1 MTRQE
6 FLDDVCS
13 FDELRDFCY
22 DNDCTICDDIYDDD
36 SKDDYINERLSDMAD
51 DADSWQSL
59 YRTLE
64 DIPTGYD
71 YYRLDD
77 YGDFNGL
84 DDDDFEDYKNDVLE
98 WMDDREYWEEDE
110 DPEEEEYFPP
120 EEECNEEEN
129 DEEPYED
136 DIQPVDELFSLCSEQ
151 LRVID
156 AKREAEEQR
165 SEEEFL
171 AFTEEIG
178 VVVNEGGKA
187 V

>member
-98 WMDDREYWEEDE
+98 WMDNREYWEEDE

-171 AFTEEIG
+171 AFTAEIG

>member
-171 AFTEEIG
+171 AFTAEIG

>member
-6 FLDDVCS
+6 FLDDVCDFS
-13 FDELRDFCY
+13 ELREFCY
-22 DNDCTICDDIYDDD
+22 DNDCGICDDIYDDE
-36 SKDDYINERLSDMAD
+36 SKDDYINEHLSDMAD
-51 DADSWQSL
+51 DWRSL
-59 YRTLE
+59 YRILD

-84 DDDDFEDYKNDVLE
+84 DDDDFEDYKDEVLE
-98 WMDDREYWEEDE
+98 WMDNNEYWDEDE
-110 DPEEEEYFPP
+110 DDEEEYFPP
-120 EEECNEEEN
+120 E
-129 DEEPYED
+129 DEYSEGED
-136 DIQPVDELFSLCSEQ
+136 DDESCEEDMQPVDELFSLCSEQ

-156 AKREAEEQR
+156 AKEKAEEQR
-165 SEEEFL
+165 SNEEFL
-171 AFTEEIG
+171 AFTAEIG

>member
-36 SKDDYINERLSDMAD
+36 SKDDYINEHLSDMAD

-171 AFTEEIG
+171 AFTAEIG

>member
-6 FLDDVCS
+6 FLDDVYDFS
-13 FDELRDFCY
+13 ELRCFCY
-22 DNDCTICDDIYDDD
+22 DNNCGICDDIYDDE
-36 SKDDYINERLSDMAD
+36 SKDDYINEHLLDMAH
-51 DADSWQSL
+51 DADGWQSL
-59 YRTLE
+59 YHTLD

-84 DDDDFEDYKNDVLE
+84 GDDDFDYYKNDVLE
-98 WMDDREYWEEDE
+98 WMDDNEYWDEDE
-110 DPEEEEYFPP
+110 DDEEEYFPP
-120 EEECNEEEN
+120 ENECSEEED
-129 DEEPYED
+129 DEELCEED
-136 DIQPVDELFSLCSEQ
+136 MQPVDELFSLCSEQ

-156 AKREAEEQR
+156 AKEKAEEQR
-165 SEEEFL
+165 SNEEFL
-171 AFTEEIG
+171 AFTAEIG

>member
-36 SKDDYINERLSDMAD
+36 SKDDYINEHLSDMAD
-51 DADSWQSL
+51 DADDWQSL
-59 YRTLE
+59 YRTLD

-77 YGDFNGL
+77 YGDFYGL
-84 DDDDFEDYKNDVLE
+84 DNADFENYKDEVLE

-136 DIQPVDELFSLCSEQ
+136 DIQPVDELFNLCSEQ

-171 AFTEEIG
+171 AFTAEIG
-178 VVVNEGGKA
+178 VVVNDGGKA

>member
-36 SKDDYINERLSDMAD
+36 SKDDYINEHLSDMAD

-98 WMDDREYWEEDE
+98 WMDDGEYWEEDE

-120 EEECNEEEN
+120 EEERNEEEN

-171 AFTEEIG
+171 AFTAEIG

-187 V
+187 G

>member
-6 FLDDVCS
+6 FLDDVCDFS
-13 FDELRDFCY
+13 ELRDFCY
-22 DNDCTICDDIYDDD
+22 DNDCGICDDIYDDE
-36 SKDDYINERLSDMAD
+36 SKDDYINEHLSDMVD
-51 DADSWQSL
+51 DADDWQSL
-59 YRTLE
+59 YRTLG

-84 DDDDFEDYKNDVLE
+84 CDDDFEDYKDEVLE
-98 WMDDREYWEEDE
+98 WMDDNEYWDEDE
-110 DPEEEEYFPP
+110 DDEEEYFPP
-120 EEECNEEEN
+120 EDEYIEGEY
-129 DEEPYED
+129 DEESCEED
-136 DIQPVDELFSLCSEQ
+136 MQPVDELFSLCSEQ

-156 AKREAEEQR
+156 AKEKAEEQR
-165 SEEEFL
+165 SNEEFL
-171 AFTEEIG
+171 AFTAEIG

>member
-6 FLDDVCS
+6 FLDDVCDFS
-13 FDELRDFCY
+13 ELRDFCY
-22 DNDCTICDDIYDDD
+22 DNDCGICDDVYDDE
-36 SKDDYINERLSDMAD
+36 SKDDYINEHFSDMAD
-51 DADSWQSL
+51 DADGWQSL
-59 YRTLE
+59 YRTLD

-98 WMDDREYWEEDE
+98 WMDDNEYWDEDE
-110 DPEEEEYFPP
+110 DDEEEYFPP
-120 EEECNEEEN
+120 EEEYSEEED
-129 DEEPYED
+129 DEELCEED
-136 DIQPVDELFSLCSEQ
+136 MQPVDELFSLCSEQ

-156 AKREAEEQR
+156 AKEKAEEQR
-165 SEEEFL
+165 SNEEFL
-171 AFTEEIG
+171 AFTAEIG